1 MAGSGGVSVMGE
13 RSGESQA
20 CSVKRALCLGEGVST
35 PHLHYKPT
43 TFFTMGQD
51 EAHSRDGIDSAVEP
65 HPAVEMGDFNKQD
78 ISHVERVL
86 SPDDDLKKEDMDFS
100 RVDKEV
106 QMYASRGQVEV
117 DEATNKRLKRMI
129 DRRVLVIMICTYF
142 LQALDKGTM
151 SFSSI
156 MGIKQD
162 AHLEDGQ
169 KVGEKPFGLRI
180 GQMLTGTVLMAHN
193 LYLHCGPNRRIP
205 DKLDHS
211 ASSDREIFGNQYL
224 SLGYYPGNACRLPQ
238 LRGLGH
244 CANPIGYLRGLLS
257 AHLRRSFVHVV

>member
-1 MAGSGGVSVMGE
+1 MTQDEQQSHQGIATANAQNATKEMSN
-13 RSGESQA
+13 
-20 CSVKRALCLGEGVST
+20 
-35 PHLHYKPT
+35 YKP
-43 TFFTMGQD
+43 
-51 EAHSRDGIDSAVEP
+51 
-65 HPAVEMGDFNKQD
+65 QD

-86 SPDDDLKKEDMDFS
+86 SPADDLQKEDMDFT

-156 MGIKQD
+156 MGIKKD

-169 KVGEKPFGLRI
+169 KV
-180 GQMLTGTVLMAHN
+180 
-193 LYLHCGPNRRIP
+193 
-205 DKLDHS
+205 
-211 ASSDREIFGNQYL
+211 
-224 SLGYYPGNACRLPQ
+224 
-238 LRGLGH
+238 
-244 CANPIGYLRGLLS
+244 
-257 AHLRRSFVHVV
+257 